1 MILFEAEG
9 RSEVSTKRPV
19 FLFFQ
24 IHSIFYRSHV
34 HRWIKNQHTPPNSN
48 KKKNKG
54 GKIVIPK
61 HIPRS
66 GTSWE
71 NPNRGQIPLDRA
83 GKHLP
88 RYMQETNVSKTK
100 LAFKHTDQNNAREHR
115 KHSRAAKNQA
125 VDLVGQH
132 RQLVTQVKNLSV
144 RLIFISSSHYIL
156 SMISTSSNHLIQSTN
171 PFIIN

>member
-1 MILFEAEG
+1 MKVESVNKKSPEL
-9 RSEVSTKRPV
+9 
-19 FLFFQ
+19 
-24 IHSIFYRSHV
+24 FYRS
-34 HRWIKNQHTPPNSN
+34 IQIIDTMDQKPTYTTQLEQ
-48 KKKNKG
+48 KINKG

-144 RLIFISSSHYIL
+144 RLILISSSHYIL
-156 SMISTSSNHLIQSTN
+156 SMISTSSKSSNPIYNQLIQL
-171 PFIIN
+171 

>member
-1 MILFEAEG
+1 MKVESVNKKSPEL
-9 RSEVSTKRPV
+9 
-19 FLFFQ
+19 
-24 IHSIFYRSHV
+24 FYRSILIT
-34 HRWIKNQHTPPNSN
+34 RSPMDQKPTYTTQLEQKI
-48 KKKNKG
+48 NKG

-144 RLIFISSSHYIL
+144 RLFLYHPLVIL
-156 SMISTSSNHLIQSTN
+156 SMISTHHPNHLIQSSN
-171 PFIIN
+171 PIIIN